1 MQISTLPSLRILLV
15 FIPLILL
22 CDHLAFWGVFSFLIF
37 GILLCFVIARNWK
50 LPLVFSFLILIFFSR
65 LSINEECDFPRN
77 TYLVKKVLKTKK
89 GNQSLLLSGHNSV
102 LANVKLNN
110 KQPFLFSGD
119 IISINKSL
127 SPIQAPL
134 TLNGFNYSKYLLD
147 KGVEYVVDVKS
158 AELDL
163 VVRDSLSAYYFA
175 QKIKYWLI
183 QKIMSYKEVRLGVR
197 GVLTALLLG
206 DKSNLLKEDKSL
218 FRETGVV
225 HVLAISG
232 LHVGVFYLTLSFLF
246 VKILRFRNL
255 LSVIV
260 IVFLLF
266 GYAFITGLSPS
277 VVRAT
282 IMFSLIQLGKGFN
295 KEVSTLNIVFFTGA
309 LMLFWDPTLIYNVG
323 FQLSFSAVIGIV
335 ITVNHSFLSGLVANK
350 YLSWFWTLLLVNLSA
365 FLFTAP
371 VLSYHFGVVNL
382 TSLWSSFMVV
392 PLISVAMYIAMFVI
406 GTSFYP
412 IVSVPLLKMFVWL
425 YDWIIKLLGFINE
438 FIHLEFKVRFEE
450 LIVFGFFSFLVA
462 ASLRKFHFLWLSL
475 AFILMSLICPK
486 RKNVEV
492 LKKPTQF
499 ELKIDDEF
507 FVLKSADHL
516 LFEDLSIS
524 LNENYLLI
532 SRNGHS
538 TDTLDFNVNKYQ
550 YFEVEN

>member
-1 MQISTLPSLRILLV
+1 MQISTLPSLRILLF

-22 CDHLAFWGVFSFLIF
+22 WDYFVFWGVFSFFIF
-37 GILLCFVIARNWK
+37 GILLCFAVAKNWR
-50 LPLVFSFLILIFFSR
+50 LPLIFSFLILICFSR
-65 LSINEECDFPRN
+65 LLINEESDYPGN
-77 TYLVKKVLKTKK
+77 TYLVKKVIKTKM
-89 GNQSLLLSGHNSV
+89 GNQSLLLSGNNSV
-102 LANVKLNN
+102 LANVKL
-110 KQPFLFSGD
+110 KSDRQFLFSGD
-119 IISINKSL
+119 IISINKNL

-134 TLNGFNYSKYLLD
+134 SLNGFNYSKYLLG
-147 KGVEYVVDVKS
+147 KGVEYIVDVK
-158 AELDL
+158 ADELDL
-163 VVRDSLSAYYFA
+163 VVRDSLSIYYFA
-175 QKIKYWLI
+175 QRIKYWLI
-183 QKIMSYKEVRLGVR
+183 QKIMSFKEVRLGVR

-246 VKILRFRNL
+246 VKVLRFSNL
-255 LSVIV
+255 LSVTT

-295 KEVSTLNIVFFTGA
+295 REVSTLNIVFFTAA
-309 LMLFWDPTLIYNVG
+309 LMLFWNPSLIYDVG

-335 ITVNHSFLSGLVANK
+335 VTVNHSFVSGLVVNK
-350 YLSWFWTLLLVNLSA
+350 YFNWFWTLLLVNLSA

-371 VLSYHFGVVNL
+371 VISYHFGVVNL
-382 TSLWSSFMVV
+382 TSLWSSLLVV
-392 PLISVAMYIAMFVI
+392 PLISVAMYIAMFAI

-412 IVSVPLLKMFVWL
+412 ILSVLLLKVFGWL
-425 YDWIIKLLGFINE
+425 YDWIIRLLCFINE
-438 FIHLEFKVRFEE
+438 FLHLEFKVRFEE
-450 LIVFGFFSFLVA
+450 LIAFAFLSFLLAV
-462 ASLRKFHFLWLSL
+462 SLRKVYFLWFSL
-475 AFILMSLICPK
+475 AFVLMSLISSK

-492 LKKPTQF
+492 LKKPTHY

-507 FVLKSADHL
+507 FVLKAADHL

-524 LNENYLLI
+524 LRGMNLLI
-532 SRNGHS
+532 NRNSHL

-550 YFEVEN
+550 HFEIEN

>member
-486 RKNVEV
+486 RKNVE
-492 LKKPTQF
+492 T
-499 ELKIDDEF
+499 
-507 FVLKSADHL
+507 
-516 LFEDLSIS
+516 
-524 LNENYLLI
+524 
-532 SRNGHS
+532 
-538 TDTLDFNVNKYQ
+538 
-550 YFEVEN
+550 